1 MEMLLWKLLL
11 LLLRG
16 RRHLASLMYKKF
28 LLELQCLQG
37 NQYSFRKQSLQ
48 SKLLELEQEFAKEP
62 EEEYQSAGDPD
73 LIRRYLMKMIRI
85 GKEQDPMVH
94 EKSLL
99 LHLRDIL
106 TKMRMV
112 VLLLVMLGLMVL
124 SEKKPEEQTVSL
136 VESMVIL
143 TQMAS
148 RENILTLLVF
158 HVSLVRMKNS

>member
-1 MEMLLWKLLL
+1 
-11 LLLRG
+11 
-16 RRHLASLMYKKF
+16 
-28 LLELQCLQG
+28 
-37 NQYSFRKQSLQ
+37 
-48 SKLLELEQEFAKEP
+48 
-62 EEEYQSAGDPD
+62 
-73 LIRRYLMKMIRI
+73 MKMIRI

-124 SEKKPEEQTVSL
+124 SEKKPEGQTVSL
-136 VESMVIL
+136 VASMVIL
-143 TQMAS
+143 TQMVS

-158 HVSLVRMKNS
+158 HVSLVRMKNSSL